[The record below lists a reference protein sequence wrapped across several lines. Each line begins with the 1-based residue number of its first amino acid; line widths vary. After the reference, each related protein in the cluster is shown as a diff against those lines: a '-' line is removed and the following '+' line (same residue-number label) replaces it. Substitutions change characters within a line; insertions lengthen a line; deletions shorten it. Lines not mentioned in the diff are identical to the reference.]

1 MARLE
6 PIARRGGWIGT
17 WGLTPAVADQIEA
30 AARVVPTEASL
41 QAVRCARGEAGT
53 VEIRGGRRHVQLG
66 PAGALTLFVD
76 PRIALEEA
84 PLARAV
90 AEAESIEAARAALAE
105 IGIRTELDY
114 ERERATDA

>member
-1 MARLE
+1 M
-6 PIARRGGWIGT
+6 
-17 WGLTPAVADQIEA
+17 
-30 AARVVPTEASL
+30 
-41 QAVRCARGEAGT
+41 
-53 VEIRGGRRHVQLG
+53 RGGRRHVQLG